1 MEQPRIDLYSDTQT
15 RPSAEMR
22 TAMAEA
28 DVGDEQRREDPT
40 TTRLQD
46 RVCELLGTEAAL
58 FLPTGT
64 MANQI
69 SFRVHCRPGDE
80 IIMERTA
87 HARNFESGAPA
98 ALSGANA
105 EIIDG
110 QAGMFTAGQLEAAV
124 RGGDNHFPRSRLVVI
139 EQTSNVAGGTVWPL
153 EQIRA
158 VSEAARRHG
167 LAVHMDGARLLNAVV
182 QSGVPASEYAR
193 HFDSLWIDFSKG
205 LGAPVGAALAGSREF
220 IEQAWRF
227 KHQFGGA
234 MRQSGV
240 IAAAALY
247 ALDHNVAR
255 LADDHDNARLLATGL
270 GEVDGVTVEPV
281 ATNMVFFDISGLG
294 MTGEEL
300 VSRTMEQGLR
310 FSVMGNTRLRAVT
323 HLDVSRDQVLEAVE
337 IVGKIAAER

>member
-1 MEQPRIDLYSDTQT
+1 METVRIDLYSDTQT
-15 RPSAEMR
+15 RPSREMR
-22 TAMAEA
+22 EAMAAAE
-28 DVGDEQRREDPT
+28 VGDEQRREDPT
-40 TTRLQD
+40 TNRLQE

-105 EIIDG
+105 EIIEG
-110 QAGMFTAGQLEAAV
+110 QAGMFTARQLEAAI
-124 RGGDNHFPRSRLVVI
+124 RGTDNHFPRSRVVVV
-139 EQTSNVAGGTVWPL
+139 EQTANVAGGTIWPL
-153 EQIRA
+153 DQIEA
-158 VSEAARRHG
+158 VSAVGRRHG
-167 LAVHMDGARLLNAVV
+167 LAVHMDGARLFNAVV
-182 QSGVPASEYAR
+182 ESNTPASEYAG
-193 HFDSLWIDFSKG
+193 HFDSLWVDFSKG

-220 IEQAWRF
+220 IERAWRF

-247 ALDHNVAR
+247 ALDHNIDR
-255 LADDHDNARLLATGL
+255 LADDHENARTLAKGL
-270 GEVDGVTVEPV
+270 GAIEGITVEPV
-281 ATNMVFFDISGLG
+281 ATNMVFFDVSGLG

-300 VSRTMEQGLR
+300 VERTMEHGLR
-310 FSVMGNTRLRAVT
+310 FSPMGPTRVRAVT
-323 HLDVSRDQVLEAVE
+323 HLDVSREQILEAVD
-337 IVGKIAAER
+337 IVGRIAAG